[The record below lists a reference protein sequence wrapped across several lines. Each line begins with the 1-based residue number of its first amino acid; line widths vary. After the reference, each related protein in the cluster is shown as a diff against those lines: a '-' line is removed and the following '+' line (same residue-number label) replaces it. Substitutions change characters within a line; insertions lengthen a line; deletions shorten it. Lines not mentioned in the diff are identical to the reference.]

1 MSSEMNNLE
10 SMLQELFE
18 DTEESLEDM
27 IILNPKALP
36 SEMFGCCTYNYT
48 GYGG

>member
-10 SMLQELFE
+10 AMLQELFE
-18 DTEESLEDM
+18 DSEESLED
-27 IILNPKALP
+27 IVILNPKAAP
-36 SEMFGCCTYNYT
+36 AEMFGCCTYNYT